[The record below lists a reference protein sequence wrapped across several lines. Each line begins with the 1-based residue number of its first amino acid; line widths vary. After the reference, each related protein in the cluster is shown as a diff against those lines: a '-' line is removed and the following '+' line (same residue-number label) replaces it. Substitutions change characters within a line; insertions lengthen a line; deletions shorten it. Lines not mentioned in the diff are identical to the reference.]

1 MSLDDEL
8 LAREAELRHAQLT
21 SDVEALS
28 RLLDD
33 SLMFTSLN
41 GAVVTKNDDLSL
53 HRSGRFRITRMEPI
67 EHNILHLGETSI
79 VSTKMDSAAILDGSP
94 MEAILRYTRVW
105 HKKSGEWRVVAGH
118 MSTVP
123 R

>member
-1 MSLDDEL
+1 MSLDDEI
-8 LAREAELRHAQLT
+8 LAREEELRRAQLA
-21 SDVEALS
+21 SDVEALE

-33 SLMFTSLN
+33 RLMFVSLN

-53 HRSGRFRITRMEPI
+53 HRSGRFRITRMEPM
-67 EHNILHLGETSI
+67 ERCILHLGETCI
-79 VSTKMDSAAILDGSP
+79 VSTKMDSAAILDESP
-94 MEAILRYTRVW
+94 IEAILRYTRVW
-105 HKKSGEWRVVAGH
+105 HRKSGEWRVVAGH